1 MRTPIQ
7 HGQFKIGEALPWDV
21 FTVEG
26 RRIFRKGFIFRST
39 ESLSRVK
46 HMELYREVDD
56 VAQEDTRTLSETT
69 PETQAR
75 RRQVI
80 YEFAAHKKDIDK
92 QIAGNIFHL
101 IDYCIA
107 LEEQV
112 CEQITGGATDQLTK
126 LGLLVEHIQHAF
138 AVSPDA
144 CLAAVHMDYEHH
156 LSSMQPVYTAFL
168 CLLMAEGL
176 NLPVQNKY
184 SLVAAALT
192 ANLGMFKFFDFLV
205 NRSMPLDEEE
215 TAFVRAHPE
224 SSHKLLRDNL
234 VSDEVWLNA
243 VLQHHE
249 RGDGRGYPAGLK
261 RDAISPEASI
271 LAAVDT
277 YVAMV
282 TPRAYRKSLLPKIAM
297 QQIYKTSVARDD
309 LIGIGLIKQLSIY
322 PPGSLVRLANQEIA
336 VVVERNKHDSVA
348 PKVAAIGRNLGRLY
362 TNYVLRQSDTP
373 SYKIIDVYQPETPV
387 EIDMNQIWQCD
398 IQSLPETKVQE
409 R

>member
-1 MRTPIQ
+1 LRVPIQ

-21 FTVEG
+21 YTVEG

-39 ESLSRVK
+39 ESLSRVMQ
-46 HMELYREVDD
+46 MELYREVD
-56 VAQEDTRTLSETT
+56 AAPQKEAHSPSETA
-69 PETQAR
+69 PDIQSR

-80 YEFAAHKKDIDK
+80 YEFAADKKDIDK
-92 QIAGNIFHL
+92 QIAGNIFRL

-107 LEEQV
+107 SEEHI
-112 CEQITGGATDQLTK
+112 CEQITGGSTDQLVQ
-126 LGLLVEHIQHAF
+126 LSSLIEHVLHAF
-138 AVSPDA
+138 SVSPDA

-176 NLPVQNKY
+176 NLTIQNKC

-192 ANLGMFKFFDFLV
+192 ANLGMFKYFDFLV
-205 NRSMPLDEEE
+205 NRSTPLDEEE

-234 VSDEVWLNA
+234 VSDETWLNA

-261 RDAISPEASI
+261 RDAILLEASI

-282 TPRAYRKSLLPKIAM
+282 TPRAYRKSLLPKVAM

-348 PKVAAIGRNLGRLY
+348 PKVAAIGHNLGRLY
-362 TNYVLRQSDTP
+362 ANYILRQSDTP
-373 SYKIIDVYQPETPV
+373 SYKIVDVYQPETPV
-387 EIDMNQIWQCD
+387 EIDMNQLWQCD
-398 IQSLPETKVQE
+398 IQPMPENKIQE
-409 R
+409 H